1 MHKYLK
7 LLVFVLT
14 SMALS
19 RENVYAQEFSVSF
32 NATNV
37 EDKYAINSMPLVL
50 LFKYLDFG
58 YAGCLISFSVT
69 YDENIVINEKTNP
82 NIVAEV
88 GLFDFTSRKIEIIRI
103 FDDINDKYVSVYTNT
118 KCNNI
123 MKISFLKVGC
133 FGGWKNQF
141 SHLSCP
147 YKFKKEE
154 YFVATIYSGSAQ
166 IEKSK

>member
-19 RENVYAQEFSVSF
+19 RENVYAQDFSVSF

-50 LFKYLDFG
+50 LFKYLDFS

-69 YDENIVINEKTNP
+69 YDENVVINEKTNP

-88 GLFDFTSRKIEIIRI
+88 GLFDFASRKIEIIRI
-103 FDDINDKYVSVYTNT
+103 FDDINDKYIKN
-118 KCNNI
+118 KLLQNN
-123 MKISFLKVGC
+123 LGC
-133 FGGWKNQF
+133 T
-141 SHLSCP
+141 P
-147 YKFKKEE
+147 
-154 YFVATIYSGSAQ
+154 
-166 IEKSK
+166 EKSFKITGAHPALACHMLVFG